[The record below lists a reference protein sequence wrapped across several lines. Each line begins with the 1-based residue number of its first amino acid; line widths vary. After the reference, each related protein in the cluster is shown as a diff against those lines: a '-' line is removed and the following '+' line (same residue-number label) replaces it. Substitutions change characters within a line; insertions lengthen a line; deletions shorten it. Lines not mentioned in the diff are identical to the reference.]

1 MEGRRKH
8 WQGVRLLSA
17 LCAAACVWYL
27 SATAGLTAGL
37 NTFLQGYRAEE
48 GKIEVYC
55 SNLEAAAG
63 EEIKPELF
71 TASVSGQPV
80 EITEITTI
88 GERKEG
94 ITFYCLVDVS
104 GSMNNEQMAQAK
116 DVLYAICEGLEG
128 DDNMVVGELG
138 TTLEVSEFLTDKE
151 EIRGLIDA
159 LTADE
164 DYTALYDAVID
175 SISALQSN
183 KSCNP
188 KKCLV
193 LISDGDNKTVIG
205 RTRQEALDA
214 VEDSRIP
221 MYTVAALRNSHTRQQ
236 IEYAENLGAF
246 ARQSAGGKDYVPR
259 VDNMEAS
266 DTGKD
271 ILQDTRG
278 GQILMIDV
286 AGVKAEREE
295 VLLSI
300 GFDAG
305 EDVYTDTIYL
315 YASDLPALEE
325 EPSSESEESGES
337 EEGDGDALP
346 EASGSEDLENSENPE
361 DSEEDPSEEET
372 EEGSLEEFISENL
385 ILVCAV
391 GAGALLLIIVL
402 VVVIVSA
409 GKKKK
414 KRALAEAE
422 AARAAEEAAKAE
434 AEAARAAEEAA
445 RAEAEAARAAEEARR
460 EAAMAAESVPEEP
473 KPPAGPCY
481 EVKFIA
487 VGYENIVFVLHIPEE
502 KTLTVGRNSKADL
515 VLNSED
521 RRLSSVHFRAR
532 CMQGV
537 MNVWDADSQ
546 NGTFVNGV
554 PIKQIG
560 MATVQNNDLL
570 RVGGYEYRIF
580 IRKERP

>member
-8 WQGVRLLSA
+8 WQGISLLSA
-17 LCAAACVWYL
+17 LCAAFFFWNL
-27 SATAGLTAGL
+27 SVPAGLAAGL
-37 NTFLQGYRAEE
+37 NTFLQGYRAAE

-55 SNLEAAAG
+55 SNLENAAG

-80 EITEITTI
+80 EIIDVTTV
-88 GERKEG
+88 GEQKEG

-138 TTLEVSEFLTDKE
+138 TALEVSEFLTDKE

-159 LTADE
+159 LAADE

-205 RTRQEALDA
+205 KTRQEALDA

-221 MYTVAALRNSHTRQQ
+221 VYTVAALRNSRTRQQ
-236 IEYAENLGAF
+236 IEDAENLGAF

-259 VDNMEAS
+259 VDGMEAS
-266 DTGKD
+266 GTGED

-305 EDVYTDTIYL
+305 QDVYTDTLYL
-315 YASDLPALEE
+315 YAADLPNPEE
-325 EPSSESEESGES
+325 EPSSEPEEPGES
-337 EEGDGDALP
+337 EEGEGDALP
-346 EASGSEDLENSENPE
+346 ESSESGESDDTEGASSQEEIQPE
-361 DSEEDPSEEET
+361 
-372 EEGSLEEFISENL
+372 SLEKFISENL

-391 GAGALLLIIVL
+391 GAGVLLLIIVI
-402 VVVIVSA
+402 VAVIVSSR
-409 GKKKK
+409 KKKK

-422 AARAAEEAAKAE
+422 AARAAEEAA
-434 AEAARAAEEAA
+434 RAAEEAA
-445 RAEAEAARAAEEARR
+445 QR
-460 EAAMAAESVPEEP
+460 EAAMAAESVPEDP
-473 KPPAGPCY
+473 KPQEAVPAGPCY
-481 EVKFIA
+481 EVKFVA
-487 VGYENIVFVLHIPEE
+487 VGYENIVFTLHIPEE

-521 RRLSSVHFRAR
+521 RKLSSVHFRAR
-532 CMQGV
+532 CMQDV

-580 IRKERP
+580 IRKERS

>member
-1 MEGRRKH
+1 M
-8 WQGVRLLSA
+8 SA
-17 LCAAACVWYL
+17 LCAAVCVWYL
-27 SATAGLTAGL
+27 SVPAGLAAGL
-37 NTFLQGYRAEE
+37 NTFLQGYRAAE

-55 SNLEAAAG
+55 SNLETAAG

-80 EITEITTI
+80 EIIDVTTV
-88 GERKEG
+88 GEQKEG

-138 TTLEVSEFLTDKE
+138 TALEVSEFLTDKE

-159 LTADE
+159 LAADE

-205 RTRQEALDA
+205 KTRQEALDA

-221 MYTVAALRNSHTRQQ
+221 VYTVAALRNSRTRQQ
-236 IEYAENLGAF
+236 IEDAENLGAF

-259 VDNMEAS
+259 VDGMEAS
-266 DTGKD
+266 GAGED

-305 EDVYTDTIYL
+305 ADVYTDTLYL
-315 YASDLPALEE
+315 YAADLPNPEE
-325 EPSSESEESGES
+325 EPSSEPEES
-337 EEGDGDALP
+337 EEGEGDALP
-346 EASGSEDLENSENPE
+346 ESSESEESDESEDTEGAS
-361 DSEEDPSEEET
+361 SEEEA
-372 EEGSLEEFISENL
+372 EPESLEKFISENL
-385 ILVCAV
+385 ILVCAA
-391 GAGALLLIIVL
+391 GAGVLLLIIVIAA
-402 VVVIVSA
+402 VIVSSR
-409 GKKKK
+409 KKKK

-422 AARAAEEAAKAE
+422 AARAAEEAA
-434 AEAARAAEEAA
+434 RAAEEAA
-445 RAEAEAARAAEEARR
+445 PR
-460 EAAMAAESVPEEP
+460 EAAAAAESVPEDP
-473 KPPAGPCY
+473 KPQEAVPAGPCY
-481 EVKFIA
+481 EVKFVA
-487 VGYENIVFVLHIPEE
+487 VGYENIVFTLHIPEE

-521 RRLSSVHFRAR
+521 RKLSSVHFRAR
-532 CMQGV
+532 CMQDV

-580 IRKERP
+580 IRKERS

>member
-1 MEGRRKH
+1 MKGRTKH
-8 WQGVRLLSA
+8 WQGARLLSM
-17 LCAAACVWYL
+17 LCAAVCVWYL
-27 SATAGLTAGL
+27 AAPAGLSAGL

-63 EEIKPELF
+63 QEIKPELF

-80 EITEITTI
+80 EITDITTV
-88 GERKEG
+88 GEQKEG

-116 DVLYAICEGLEG
+116 DVLYAVCDGLEG

-151 EIRGLIDA
+151 EIRGRIDA
-159 LTADE
+159 LVADE

-188 KKCLV
+188 KKCLI

-205 RTRQEALDA
+205 KTRQEALDA

-259 VDNMEAS
+259 VDGIEAS
-266 DTGKD
+266 GAGED

-278 GQILMIDV
+278 GQILIIDA

-305 EDVYTDTIYL
+305 EDVYTDTLYL
-315 YASDLPALEE
+315 YAADLPAATE
-325 EPSSESEESGES
+325 EPSSEPEEPEGSEESKEGEDTPPES
-337 EEGDGDALP
+337 SGPEE
-346 EASGSEDLENSENPE
+346 SEDLEE
-361 DSEEDPSEEET
+361 SEEAPSEEEA
-372 EEGSLEEFISENL
+372 EPESLEEFISENL
-385 ILVCAV
+385 ILICAV
-391 GAGALLLIIVL
+391 GAGALLLIIVI
-402 VVVIVSA
+402 VAVIVSSR
-409 GKKKK
+409 KKKK

-422 AARAAEEAAKAE
+422 AARAAEEAAQAEAE
-434 AEAARAAEEAA
+434 AEAARAAQEAA
-445 RAEAEAARAAEEARR
+445 QR

-473 KPPAGPCY
+473 KAQEVPPAGPCY
-481 EVKFIA
+481 EVKFVA
-487 VGYENIVFVLHIPEE
+487 VGYENIVFVLHIPED
-502 KTLTVGRNSKADL
+502 KTLTVGRNAKADL

-521 RRLSSVHFRAR
+521 RKLSSVHFRAR

-580 IRKERP
+580 IRKERS

>member
-1 MEGRRKH
+1 MKGRRKH
-8 WQGVRLLSA
+8 WQGVRLLST
-17 LCAAACVWYL
+17 LCAAVCVWYL
-27 SATAGLTAGL
+27 SVSAGLTAGL
-37 NTFLQGYRAEE
+37 NTFLQGYRAED

-55 SNLEAAAG
+55 SNLETAAG

-80 EITEITTI
+80 EITDVTTV
-88 GERKEG
+88 GEQKEG

-138 TTLEVSEFLTDKE
+138 TALEVSEFLTDKE
-151 EIRGLIDA
+151 EIRGRIDA
-159 LTADE
+159 LVADN

-205 RTRQEALDA
+205 KTRQEALDA

-221 MYTVAALRNSHTRQQ
+221 MYTVAALKNSHTRQQ

-259 VDNMEAS
+259 VDGIEAS
-266 DTGKD
+266 GVGED

-278 GQILMIDV
+278 GQILIIDM

-305 EDVYTDTIYL
+305 EDVYTDTLYL
-315 YASDLPALEE
+315 YAADLPAPEE
-325 EPSSESEESGES
+325 APSSEPEESKEGE
-337 EEGDGDALP
+337 EDTLP
-346 EASGSEDLENSENPE
+346 ESSGPEEPENPE
-361 DSEEDPSEEET
+361 EAPSEEQNEP
-372 EEGSLEEFISENL
+372 ESLEKFISENL
-385 ILVCAV
+385 ILICAA
-391 GAGALLLIIVL
+391 GAGVLLLIIVI
-402 VVVIVSA
+402 VAVIVYSR
-409 GKKKK
+409 KKKK

-422 AARAAEEAAKAE
+422 AARSAE
-434 AEAARAAEEAA
+434 EAARAAEEAA
-445 RAEAEAARAAEEARR
+445 QKEASMASEA
-460 EAAMAAESVPEEP
+460 VPEEA
-473 KPPAGPCY
+473 KAQAGGSKPAGPCY

-487 VGYENIVFVLHIPEE
+487 VGYENIVFILHIPEE

-515 VLNSED
+515 VLNGED
-521 RRLSSVHFRAR
+521 RRLSSIHFRVR

-580 IRKERP
+580 IRKEKS

>member
-1 MEGRRKH
+1 M
-8 WQGVRLLSA
+8 SA
-17 LCAAACVWYL
+17 LCAAVCVWYL
-27 SATAGLTAGL
+27 SVPAGLAAGL
-37 NTFLQGYRAEE
+37 NTFLQGYRAAE

-55 SNLEAAAG
+55 SNLETAAG

-80 EITEITTI
+80 EIIDVTTV
-88 GERKEG
+88 GEQKEG

-138 TTLEVSEFLTDKE
+138 TALEVSEFLTDKE

-159 LTADE
+159 LAADE

-205 RTRQEALDA
+205 KTRQEALDA

-221 MYTVAALRNSHTRQQ
+221 VYTVAALRNSRTRQQ
-236 IEYAENLGAF
+236 IEDAENLGAF

-259 VDNMEAS
+259 VDGMEAS
-266 DTGKD
+266 GAGED

-305 EDVYTDTIYL
+305 ADVYTDTLYL
-315 YASDLPALEE
+315 YAADLPNPEE
-325 EPSSESEESGES
+325 EPSSEPEES
-337 EEGDGDALP
+337 EEGEGQLSSGEQRLALLARAFVKDP
-346 EASGSEDLENSENPE
+346 EL
-361 DSEEDPSEEET
+361 
-372 EEGSLEEFISENL
+372 L
-385 ILVCAV
+385 ILDEPLHGLDTYNRRRVKK
-391 GAGALLLIIVL
+391 
-402 VVVIVSA
+402 VIEA
-409 GKKKK
+409 FC
-414 KRALAEAE
+414 KR
-422 AARAAEEAAKAE
+422 KDKT
-434 AEAARAAEEAA
+434 
-445 RAEAEAARAAEEARR
+445 
-460 EAAMAAESVPEEP
+460 MIMVTHYESELPDT
-473 KPPAGPCY
+473 
-481 EVKFIA
+481 IT
-487 VGYENIVFVLHIPEE
+487 N
-502 KTLTVGRNSKADL
+502 
-515 VLNSED
+515 
-521 RRLSSVHFRAR
+521 
-532 CMQGV
+532 
-537 MNVWDADSQ
+537 
-546 NGTFVNGV
+546 
-554 PIKQIG
+554 
-560 MATVQNNDLL
+560 
-570 RVGGYEYRIF
+570 RIF
-580 IRKERP
+580 LKRNDTSRY

>member
-8 WQGVRLLSA
+8 WQGVRLLGA

-80 EITEITTI
+80 EITEITTV

-151 EIRGLIDA
+151 KIRGLIDA

-221 MYTVAALRNSHTRQQ
+221 MYTVAALRNSRTRQQ

-266 DTGKD
+266 ETGKD

-315 YASDLPALEE
+315 YASDLPVLEE
-325 EPSSESEESGES
+325 EPSSESG
-337 EEGDGDALP
+337 EEGEDTLP
-346 EASGSEDLENSENPE
+346 EPSGSEESE
-361 DSEEDPSEEET
+361 DSEETSSEEET
-372 EEGSLEEFISENL
+372 EPGSLGEFISENL

-391 GAGALLLIIVL
+391 GAGALLLMIVL

-422 AARAAEEAAKAE
+422 AARAAEEAARAE

-445 RAEAEAARAAEEARR
+445 RAEEEARR

-580 IRKERP
+580 IRKERS

>member
-8 WQGVRLLSA
+8 WRGIRPLSM
-17 LCAAACVWYL
+17 LCVAVCVWYL
-27 SATAGLTAGL
+27 SASAGLTAGL
-37 NTFLQGYRAEE
+37 NTFLQGYRVE
-48 GKIEVYC
+48 GERIEVYC
-55 SNLEAAAG
+55 SNLETAAG

-80 EITEITTI
+80 EITDVTTV
-88 GERKEG
+88 GEQKEG

-116 DVLYAICEGLEG
+116 DVLYAICEGLEEN
-128 DDNMVVGELG
+128 DNMVVGELG
-138 TTLEVSEFLTDKE
+138 TTLEVSGFLADKE

-159 LTADE
+159 LVADN

-175 SISALQSN
+175 SVSTLQSN
-183 KSCNP
+183 KSCNS

-193 LISDGDNKTVIG
+193 LISDGDNKTAIG
-205 RTRQEALDA
+205 KTRQEALDA
-214 VEDSRIP
+214 VADSRIP
-221 MYTVAALRNSHTRQQ
+221 VYTVAALRNSHTRQQ
-236 IEYAENLGAF
+236 IEHAENLGVF

-259 VDNMEAS
+259 VDGMEAS
-266 DTGKD
+266 ETGED

-278 GQILMIDV
+278 GQILIIDV

-305 EDVYTDTIYL
+305 EDVYTDTLYL
-315 YASDLPALEE
+315 YAADLPAPKEGPSSEPEE
-325 EPSSESEESGES
+325 SEDGDEDTLPESSESEDS
-337 EEGDGDALP
+337 D
-346 EASGSEDLENSENPE
+346 DLEEA
-361 DSEEDPSEEET
+361 PSEEED
-372 EEGSLEEFISENL
+372 EPESLEEFISENL
-385 ILVCAV
+385 ILICAV
-391 GAGALLLIIVL
+391 GAGALLLIIIIVA
-402 VVVIVSA
+402 VIVSSR
-409 GKKKK
+409 KKKK

-422 AARAAEEAAKAE
+422 AARAAEEAA
-434 AEAARAAEEAA
+434 RAAEEAA
-445 RAEAEAARAAEEARR
+445 QR
-460 EAAMAAESVPEEP
+460 EAAMAAEIAPEEP
-473 KPPAGPCY
+473 KPQAVPAAEGSIPAGPCY

-521 RRLSSVHFRAR
+521 RKLSSIHFRVR

-580 IRKERP
+580 IRKERA